1 METKG
6 ISPVEQ
12 ELMRFFIAGRA
23 YQKET
28 GKPALMPICVV
39 DEVWHLLLNDE
50 ARYTNLTSSFLEANV
65 EHLPIKGFG
74 EINWVTNYEGMFGKL
89 SKEWFTSA
97 NGTFDELAYSEYLKK
112 GKLYAAWECSPGYK
126 PNEKQKPSQVEKV
139 ESK

>member
-1 METKG
+1 MKIQG

-12 ELMRFFIAGRA
+12 ELIRFFIAGRV
-23 YQKET
+23 YQKDT

-39 DEVWHLLLNDE
+39 DHAWHLLLNDE
-50 ARYTNLTSSFLEANV
+50 VRYANLTSSYLEASI
-65 EHLPIKGFG
+65 EHLPIKGYG
-74 EINWVTNYEGMFGKL
+74 EINWVTNYEFMFGQL
-89 SKEWFTSA
+89 SKEWFTSV
-97 NGTFDELAYSEYLKK
+97 NGTLNEIAYGEYLKK